1 MAGRAQRVL
10 NWADLPLRM
19 KGLVV
24 IAIPLIALL
33 VAIASFYVLQSQQAL
48 AEERVRRTL
57 QVRANI
63 QQVHTTLLAEE
74 TWLRARLLA
83 QLQGINPGAIRPLS
97 GGFPNLTRVLDQME
111 ELLGDDAVQLGRLRR
126 IKQMVERELSD
137 VAYATAERPGEK
149 PPPGK
154 LLPTRLEEFLVNS
167 QVALNEITL
176 ELGYMQD
183 EEDRKLADFTDIARA
198 VRRLTLG
205 AIAAGG
211 LFGLGGGLLAVLLF
225 TAGVVD
231 RVRKAEQNAGRLA
244 EGVPLLPVAETR
256 DEVGRMGRALE
267 EARALLVR
275 REEAMIR
282 ARDEAERA
290 NQAKSTFLANVSHE
304 LRTPLNAI
312 LGFTRIVLRK
322 SEGQLQ
328 PLQQENLQK
337 VLISADHLLSVI
349 NGLLDLSKIEAGKME
364 IYTETFRLSDVLTV
378 AVAAVE
384 PTLND
389 GVAFVQDVKQDI
401 PPLHTDREK
410 LKQIVV
416 NLLGNAAKFTERGQ
430 VRLTASQVDGMLQLV
445 VSDTGIGIPAD
456 AIGRI
461 FEAFQQADMSSTRR
475 FGGTGLGLAIA
486 KRFVEMLG
494 GTIRADSRVGE
505 GSSFTVELP
514 LNYAPPTGSVRG

>member
-1 MAGRAQRVL
+1 MSARPRRAL
-10 NWADLPLRM
+10 NWADLPLRT

-24 IAIPLIALL
+24 ITIPLIALL

-48 AEERVRRTL
+48 AEQRVQRTL

-63 QQVHTTLLAEE
+63 QQVHTTLFAEE

-83 QLQGINPGAIRPLS
+83 QLQGINPSAIRPLS
-97 GGFPNLTRVLDQME
+97 GGFPNLRRVLDQME
-111 ELLGDDAVQLGRLRR
+111 ELLGEDATQLDRLRR
-126 IKQMVERELSD
+126 IKLMVERELSD
-137 VAYATAERPGEK
+137 LAYATAERPGEK

-154 LLPTRLEEFLVNS
+154 LLPARLEEFLIKS
-167 QVALNEITL
+167 QVALDEISL
-176 ELGYMQD
+176 QLGYMQD
-183 EEDRKLADFTDIARA
+183 EEDRKLTDFTAAARG
-198 VRRLTLG
+198 VRRLTLV
-205 AIAAGG
+205 AIAAGAF
-211 LFGLGGGLLAVLLF
+211 FGLGGGLLAVLLF

-231 RVRKAEQNAGRLA
+231 RVHKAEQNAGRLA
-244 EGVPLLPVAETR
+244 EGMPLLPVPETR

-275 REEAMIR
+275 REEAMIH

-322 SEGQLQ
+322 SEEQLQ

-337 VLISADHLLSVI
+337 VLISADHLLNVI

-389 GVAFVQDVKQDI
+389 GVALVQDVKQDI

-410 LKQIVV
+410 LRQIVV
-416 NLLGNAAKFTERGQ
+416 NLLGNAAKFTERGE
-430 VRLTASQVDGMLQLV
+430 VKLSASQADGMLQLI

-456 AIGRI
+456 AVDRI

-494 GTIRADSRVGE
+494 GTIRVDSRMGE
-505 GSSFTVELP
+505 GSRFTVGLP
-514 LNYAPPTGSVRG
+514 LRYEPQEGLGKG